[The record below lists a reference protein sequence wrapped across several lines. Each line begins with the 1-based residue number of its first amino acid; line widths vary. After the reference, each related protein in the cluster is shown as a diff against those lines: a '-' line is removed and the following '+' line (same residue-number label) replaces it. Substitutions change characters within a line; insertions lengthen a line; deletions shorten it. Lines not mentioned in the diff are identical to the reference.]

1 MDLYQLR
8 CFIAVAEELHFGRA
22 AKRLFIT
29 QPPLSRQI
37 QLLEHSLGVQL
48 LERTNRSVQL
58 TRAGQ
63 HFLTDAQRILAFADQ
78 ARQLTQQI
86 AKGEQGK
93 LSIGFTAVCGYK
105 MIPEL
110 LKSVEQHLP
119 HIELVLQE
127 LVSSA
132 QMDALLA
139 NMIDV
144 GFVRYKPNNSDLKY
158 SLIHK
163 EPMIVAVPN
172 NHPLANNKSV
182 DLQDLKPFEIIM
194 YSPVG
199 SKYLHDLITGALT
212 VEGIAPK
219 YRYYLG
225 QTHSILGL
233 VSAGLGIAI
242 VQKSAE
248 FFFSQGVTFLPLN
261 HSNLTA
267 DLYMAVRENNNNPA
281 LSAFIAKKEL
291 IFSEALDF

>member
-110 LKSVEQHLP
+110 LKSVEQYLP

-144 GFVRYKPNNSDLKY
+144 GFVRYKPNN
-158 SLIHK
+158 
-163 EPMIVAVPN
+163 
-172 NHPLANNKSV
+172 
-182 DLQDLKPFEIIM
+182 
-194 YSPVG
+194 
-199 SKYLHDLITGALT
+199 
-212 VEGIAPK
+212 
-219 YRYYLG
+219 
-225 QTHSILGL
+225 
-233 VSAGLGIAI
+233 
-242 VQKSAE
+242 
-248 FFFSQGVTFLPLN
+248 
-261 HSNLTA
+261 
-267 DLYMAVRENNNNPA
+267 
-281 LSAFIAKKEL
+281 
-291 IFSEALDF
+291 